1 MAHTIYQNFVL
12 ANEIEDQYN
21 SHLDLM
27 RFCTI
32 DNSLVGEAGR
42 VKKINVYT
50 ATNGTE
56 KLTMGVGNSKD
67 IEVGY
72 TQESYTIQLA
82 QNRFK
87 YFDEQEMVDPMVVTT
102 GLRHM
107 ATDMFNTVNADIF
120 AEFNKA
126 TLVHAA
132 TAPDFG
138 AFVDATALLNVKAQE
153 NLPGM
158 GLFGLVNPKDM
169 AKVRK
174 ALKDDLKYVE
184 AFAEQGYVGHVAGV
198 ALYVKADADENT
210 IVIAN
215 REAVTLFNKRGTEV
229 EQERDADIRQNSIWS
244 RKYYLAALT
253 DATKAVKITLGA

>member
-1 MAHTIYQNFVL
+1 MAHTLYQNFVL

-56 KLTMGVGNSKD
+56 KLSMGVGNSKD

-72 TQESYTIQLA
+72 VQESYTIQLA

-87 YFDEQEMVDPMVVTT
+87 YYDEQEMVDPLVVTT

-107 ATDMFNTVNADIF
+107 ATDMFNTVNGDIF

-126 TLVHAA
+126 TLTVALSGS
-132 TAPDFG
+132 DYFG
-138 AFVDATALLNVKAQE
+138 AFVDASALLNVE
-153 NLPGM
+153 HVE
-158 GLFGLVNPKDM
+158 GLEKFAFVSNADM
-169 AKVRK
+169 AKIRK
-174 ALKDDLKYVE
+174 SLKDDLKYVE
-184 AFAEQGYVGHVAGV
+184 AFARQGYVGTVADWN
-198 ALYVKADADENT
+198 LYVKKDAEAGT
-210 IVIAN
+210 IVGGT

-229 EQERDADIRQNSIWS
+229 EQFRDADIRQNTVWS